1 MDTTTLPN
9 LVTPSDGALLAA
21 FAESRREEA
30 FAEIVR
36 RHGGMV
42 LSVCRSVLGNTQDA
56 EDAAQAAFLTLARKA
71 DSSTVQSRLVGWLHR
86 VAWYV
91 AARGAEARATRRRH
105 EREAALMRP
114 ELRTPE
120 EESVPLEALHAGLND
135 LPESYRVALI
145 LHHIEGRSH
154 KEAAALVGCS
164 PDAIA
169 VRLHRGREMLRKRL
183 GKAGVPVT
191 ASVLVGGGISFIQA
205 AVPETFVA
213 ATTKAALL
221 GSVTMGAVSGPVLA
235 LSQSAMNML
244 FWARLKTAAAVL
256 LAAGLMASV
265 AVTATLRASRLVQAV
280 DSVPT
285 IAESPPSPS
294 LAAAP
299 LVASAPTATAPPA
312 EAGFVTGV
320 IQQIGEGSVTVRRR
334 GGEMVTVAFDKT
346 TAFRVNNK
354 VGSAADL
361 KVGMGAAIFF
371 ESGMPAR
378 EIRALSDDR

>member
-1 MDTTTLPN
+1 
-9 LVTPSDGALLAA
+9 
-21 FAESRREEA
+21 
-30 FAEIVR
+30 
-36 RHGGMV
+36 
-42 LSVCRSVLGNTQDA
+42 
-56 EDAAQAAFLTLARKA
+56 
-71 DSSTVQSRLVGWLHR
+71 
-86 VAWYV
+86 
-91 AARGAEARATRRRH
+91 
-105 EREAALMRP
+105 MRP

-191 ASVLVGGGISFIQA
+191 ASVLVGGGISFTQA

-256 LAAGLMASV
+256 LAAGLVGSV
-265 AVTATLRASRLVQAV
+265 AVTAALRASRLVQAV
-280 DSVPT
+280 DSAPT